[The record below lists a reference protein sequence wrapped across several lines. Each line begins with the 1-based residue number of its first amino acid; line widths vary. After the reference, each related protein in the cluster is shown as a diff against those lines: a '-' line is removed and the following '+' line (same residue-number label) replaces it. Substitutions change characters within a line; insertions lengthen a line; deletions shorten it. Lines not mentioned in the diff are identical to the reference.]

1 MYKRQLEDFTLTLT
15 AVTPNTAPATS
26 VNILTSADTATV
38 EITDNDSPAE
48 ITISDVTVDEGA
60 GTATVVATLDTA
72 VQGGV
77 TADVVLT
84 GVTADGSDFTINT
97 GSITFAGTA
106 GEMQNIVVNIT
117 DDMVVENTES
127 LTVSLVS
134 VTGAGSITATDTGTV
149 TITDNDSPAAITIN
163 DVTVDEGAGT
173 ATVVATLDTAVQGG
187 VTADVVLTGV
197 TADGSDFTINTGS
210 ITFTGTAGEMQ
221 NIVVNIIDDLV
232 VENAESLTVSLVS
245 VAGAGSIT
253 ATDTGTVT
261 ITDNDS
267 PAAITLQDVTVN
279 EGDGTITV
287 TATLDTA
294 VQGGVTANVVLTPGS
309 AGFMDFNAITAAI
322 SFNGTANESVS
333 IQIGINDDSIVESLE
348 DFTVSLGNIVGAG
361 TITSNT
367 ATVEIVDNDD
377 AIVTL
382 TAIETEASEQPV
394 GTGVTNASFTLNLS
408 NPSSTATD
416 VDFTATPDSNTLLGA
431 VRDGFETSTLAHL
444 QGDYRILAD
453 GVEVTGN
460 TITIPADQ
468 TSVAITI
475 EVIDDVVVEVTEN
488 FDFALT
494 DISSADP
501 DVTLAANQGDNITIT
516 DDDQAEIIIKA
527 TDPDAIEPGE
537 DSDEIGT
544 FTIFVVV
551 PGSVDAANPFGIPA
565 PVSYNLEVGF
575 TVSGTANVDPTLG
588 PVDYDSISPAQAFFT
603 AGVTQQDIN
612 VTPEDDLLVEGDE
625 TVILTLD
632 PTSVFSSALAA
643 NVSDIVMVTSGDCD
657 EATVVIEDDDFAASI
672 PTVAEVYVNS
682 TFWSQGFRDV
692 ADGVENDGNARGYF
706 IPRGTDQI
714 QTLPWDN
721 VNQISV
727 VFSEDVGPGGVD
739 LGDFSFV
746 SDSSYVNIS
755 GGGVI
760 GVLPDITAAG
770 GATLSYDAAT
780 FTATITF
787 APGEFFQQSVFDLV
801 VDSAGIA
808 NAAGNNLD
816 GDWVDQTTVSNSG
829 DGVAGGDFVYRLL
842 TLPGDT
848 VDANIGT
855 GFEEVNGADATEV
868 RVLQNEVAIDFMGS
882 TIVTPNFDIR
892 ADIDGDGE
900 VDGGD
905 ANTVRVEQNA
915 VLVFVGASSIAPGVT
930 SSYTATSDSGLTKS
944 SGEGERNNVA
954 VTPVDTLELKGVDRS
969 EIEAKG
975 LTDEISRDSRI
986 ETKQNSESVEGSKN
1000 SLLRELDSFF
1010 TNLK

>member
-1 MYKRQLEDFTLTLT
+1 MVEDLESLTVTLGTITAAGDVTSSDITTISIEDNDEATVSLTLDGPGTIAEPSGVASYTLALDGITFSSTDTIVDFSATGTANLVAGSAAHLAQDYTIWIDDGNGNFTQVTGNQFTIPAGETSVTVEVRVTDDNVVELAENVTLTLDGSPGD
-15 AVTPNTAPATS
+15 AVADGDDSITLGTQLDGTVTINS
-26 VNILTSADTATV
+26 DDTATLFFDLV
-38 EITDNDSPAE
+38 NSGRDTDGSETGPDSGTLVARLSNPVAFGVQAGYS
-48 ITISDVTVDEGA
+48 IDGSATNSADYNSISGVLFFSA
-60 GTATVVATLDTA
+60 
-72 VQGGV
+72 GV
-77 TADVVLT
+77 TEIPIDILVVDDIEVEGPEDVVLT
-84 GVTADGSDFTINT
+84 L
-97 GSITFAGTA
+97 
-106 GEMQNIVVNIT
+106 T
-117 DDMVVENTES
+117 D
-127 LTVSLVS
+127 
-134 VTGAGSITATDTGTV
+134 I
-149 TITDNDSPAAITIN
+149 
-163 DVTVDEGAGT
+163 
-173 ATVVATLDTAVQGG
+173 
-187 VTADVVLTGV
+187 
-197 TADGSDFTINTGS
+197 
-210 ITFTGTAGEMQ
+210 
-221 NIVVNIIDDLV
+221 
-232 VENAESLTVSLVS
+232 
-245 VAGAGSIT
+245 
-253 ATDTGTVT
+253 
-261 ITDNDS
+261 
-267 PAAITLQDVTVN
+267 
-279 EGDGTITV
+279 
-287 TATLDTA
+287 
-294 VQGGVTANVVLTPGS
+294 LTPGS
-309 AGFMDFNAITAAI
+309 GAPGD
-322 SFNGTANESVS
+322 GLVS
-333 IQIGINDDSIVESLE
+333 IIGTNNSTMSDTD
-348 DFTVSLGNIVGAG
+348 TV
-361 TITSNT
+361 TI
-367 ATVEIVDNDD
+367 EDNDV
-377 AIVTL
+377 A
-382 TAIETEASEQPV
+382 
-394 GTGVTNASFTLNLS
+394 
-408 NPSSTATD
+408 AT
-416 VDFTATPDSNTLLGA
+416 TP
-431 VRDGFETSTLAHL
+431 
-444 QGDYRILAD
+444 
-453 GVEVTGN
+453 
-460 TITIPADQ
+460 TI
-468 TSVAITI
+468 
-475 EVIDDVVVEVTEN
+475 
-488 FDFALT
+488 
-494 DISSADP
+494 
-501 DVTLAANQGDNITIT
+501 
-516 DDDQAEIIIKA
+516 
-527 TDPDAIEPGE
+527 
-537 DSDEIGT
+537 SD
-544 FTIFVVV
+544 
-551 PGSVDAANPFGIPA
+551 
-565 PVSYNLEVGF
+565 
-575 TVSGTANVDPTLG
+575 
-588 PVDYDSISPAQAFFT
+588 
-603 AGVTQQDIN
+603 
-612 VTPEDDLLVEGDE
+612 
-625 TVILTLD
+625 
-632 PTSVFSSALAA
+632 
-643 NVSDIVMVTSGDCD
+643 
-657 EATVVIEDDDFAASI
+657 
-672 PTVAEVYVNS
+672 VYVNS

-882 TIVTPNFDIR
+882 TIVTPDFDIR

-944 SGEGERNNVA
+944 SGEGKRNNVA